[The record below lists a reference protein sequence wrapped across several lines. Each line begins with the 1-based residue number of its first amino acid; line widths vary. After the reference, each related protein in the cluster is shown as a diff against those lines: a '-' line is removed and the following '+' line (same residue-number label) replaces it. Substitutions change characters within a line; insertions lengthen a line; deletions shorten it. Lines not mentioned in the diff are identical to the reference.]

1 MFWSIK
7 AFAARIFGSSAPSST
22 PLPASVADATAWL
35 VASGQLNIP
44 IAETNANDVLGH
56 EMIERGRHLARQD
69 MWAELSQ
76 EMRAADEARK
86 ATSCGQPIVDLLA
99 FGARSDVVLAAE
111 HALSDGKAL
120 SDYDLLGGISELEG
134 EIQNHPD
141 DPMIAL
147 VVALA
152 HIDLAWAWRG
162 AASPDALPRLHQSRC
177 AAHFDRAA
185 ALLPISRAAMPDSP
199 AIAAADCALLAGHV
213 SPRTRVADKYEA
225 LITLD
230 PQNHRHMRAMGSHL
244 LPRWFGSYE
253 ELEVQALR
261 NAARTQKTWG
271 AGGYTWAQF
280 DAIAL
285 DDEACA
291 RVDVEYFLEGLRD
304 IVARRPDQ
312 ETINLLAA
320 YCSITLRKGMGQNP
334 HADVARKQICEAADW
349 LIRDHMTE
357 LHPLIWAH
365 AANGFNN
372 SLRITSAER
381 FAARGRRDAL
391 KAIAN
396 LLRDELRSG
405 QSVTFTPT
413 GLQFSGN

>member
-7 AFAARIFGSSAPSST
+7 AFAARFFGSSPST

-35 VASGQLNIP
+35 VASGQLNVP
-44 IAETNANDVLGH
+44 IVETDEQDANGH
-56 EMIERGRHLARQD
+56 QVIERGRYLARQD

-76 EMRAADEARK
+76 EMRAADQARK
-86 ATSCGQPIVDLLA
+86 STPCGQPIADLLA
-99 FGARSDVVLAAE
+99 FGARSDVVLAVE
-111 HALSDGKAL
+111 HALSDGKAM
-120 SDYDLLGGISELEG
+120 SDYDLLGGIFELEG
-134 EIQNHPD
+134 EIQNHPN
-141 DPMIAL
+141 DPMITL

-162 AASPDALPRLHQSRC
+162 DAHPEALPSLHQSRC

-185 ALLPISRAAMPDSP
+185 ALLPLCRSAMPDSP

-213 SPRTRVADKYEA
+213 DPRTRVADKYEH

-230 PQNHRHMRAMGSHL
+230 IQNHRHMRAMGSHL

-271 AGGYTWAQF
+271 AGGYTWVQF

-291 RVDVEYFLEGLRD
+291 RVDVEYFLEGLQD

-312 ETINLLAA
+312 QTINLLAA
-320 YCSITLRKGMGQNP
+320 YCAITQQNRMGQNP
-334 HADVARKQICEAADW
+334 QADIARKQICEAANW
-349 LIRDHMTE
+349 LIRDHLTE

-372 SLRITSAER
+372 SLRVNSSER

-396 LLRDELRSG
+396 LLREELRSG
-405 QSVTFTPT
+405 QSVTFTPS

>member
-7 AFAARIFGSSAPSST
+7 AFAARFFGSSPST

-35 VASGQLNIP
+35 VASGQLNVP
-44 IAETNANDVLGH
+44 IVETDEQDANGH
-56 EMIERGRHLARQD
+56 QVIERGRYLARQD

-76 EMRAADEARK
+76 EMRAADQARK
-86 ATSCGQPIVDLLA
+86 STPCGQPIADLLA
-99 FGARSDVVLAAE
+99 FGARSDVVLAVE
-111 HALSDGKAL
+111 HALSDGKAM
-120 SDYDLLGGISELEG
+120 SDYDLLGGIFELEG
-134 EIQNHPD
+134 EIQNHPN
-141 DPMIAL
+141 DPMITL

-162 AASPDALPRLHQSRC
+162 DAHPEALPSLHQSRC

-185 ALLPISRAAMPDSP
+185 ALLPLCRSAMPDSP

-213 SPRTRVADKYEA
+213 DPRTRVADKYEH

-230 PQNHRHMRAMGSHL
+230 IQNHRHMRAMGSHL

-271 AGGYTWAQF
+271 AGGYTWVQF

-312 ETINLLAA
+312 QTINLLAA
-320 YCSITLRKGMGQNP
+320 YCAITQQNRMGQNP
-334 HADVARKQICEAADW
+334 QADIARKQICEAANW
-349 LIRDHMTE
+349 LIRDHLTE

-372 SLRITSAER
+372 SLRVNSSER

-396 LLRDELRSG
+396 LLREELRSG
-405 QSVTFTPT
+405 QSVTFTPS

>member
-1 MFWSIK
+1 MFWSMK
-7 AFAARIFGSSAPSST
+7 AFAARIVGSSDPT
-22 PLPASVADATAWL
+22 PTPVPASIADAAAWL

-44 IAETNANDVLGH
+44 IAETSEGDVVGH
-56 EMIERGRHLARQD
+56 QVIERGRYLARQD

-76 EMRAADEARK
+76 EMRAADAERK
-86 ATSCGQPIVDLLA
+86 TTPCGQPVTDLLA
-99 FGARSDVVLAAE
+99 FGARADVVLAVE

-120 SDYDLLGGISELEG
+120 SDYDLLCGISELEG
-134 EIQNHPD
+134 EIQNYPD
-141 DPMIAL
+141 DPIIAL

-162 AASPDALPRLHQSRC
+162 TAHPEALPPLHQSRC

-185 ALLPISRAAMPDSP
+185 ALLPGCRASMPDSP
-199 AIAAADCALLAGHV
+199 AIAAADCALLAGHID
-213 SPRTRVADKYEA
+213 PRTRVADKYEA

-253 ELEVQALR
+253 QLEVQALR
-261 NAARTQKTWG
+261 NAARTQKIWG

-304 IVARRPDQ
+304 IVARRSDQ
-312 ETINLLAA
+312 QTINLLTA
-320 YCSITLRKGMGQNP
+320 YCAITLQNGMGRSP
-334 HADVARKQICEAADW
+334 KADIARKQICEAANW
-349 LIRDHMTE
+349 LIRDHLTE
-357 LHPLIWAH
+357 LHPMIWAH

-372 SLRITSAER
+372 SLRVNSAER
-381 FAARGRRDAL
+381 FAASGRRDAL

-405 QSVTFTPT
+405 QRVTFTPS

>member
-1 MFWSIK
+1 MFRSYK
-7 AFAARIFGSSAPSST
+7 AFAARIFGSSDPTPT

-44 IAETNANDVLGH
+44 TAETDANDAIGH
-56 EMIERGRHLARQD
+56 QVIEHGRHLVRQD

-76 EMRAADEARK
+76 EMRAADTERK
-86 ATSCGQPIVDLLA
+86 TTPCGQPITDLLA

-111 HALSDGKAL
+111 HALSNGRAL
-120 SDYDLLGGISELEG
+120 SDYDLLGGVSELEG

-162 AASPDALPRLHQSRC
+162 TAHPDALPPLHQSRC

-185 ALLPISRAAMPDSP
+185 ALLSVSRSEMPNSP

-261 NAARTQKTWG
+261 NAARTQTIWG
-271 AGGYTWAQF
+271 AGGYTWVQF

-312 ETINLLAA
+312 QTINLLAA
-320 YCSITLRKGMGQNP
+320 YCSVTLQNPMGQHP
-334 HADVARKQICEAADW
+334 GADTARKQICAAANW
-349 LIRDHMTE
+349 LIRDHLTE

-372 SLRITSAER
+372 SLRVNSAER

-391 KAIAN
+391 RAIAN
-396 LLRDELRSG
+396 QLRDELRSG
-405 QSVTFTPT
+405 QRVTFTPT